1 MKIGSNKNLSKAKP
15 KSRSTVTTSDAHATP
30 NLYLI
35 KTSDKAMK
43 TITLLLSVSI
53 MLPTGIQKSFAKQQ
67 IDEKLAIKL
76 FIMETGIT
84 AYHFG

>member
-1 MKIGSNKNLSKAKP
+1 MKTGSNKNLSKAKP
-15 KSRSTVTTSDAHATP
+15 KSRSPVTTSDAHATP

-35 KTSDKAMK
+35 KTSKAMK

-67 IDEKLAIKL
+67 IYEKLAITL

>member
-1 MKIGSNKNLSKAKP
+1 MEIGSNKNLSEAKP
-15 KSRSTVTTSDAHATP
+15 KSRSPVTTSDAHATP

-35 KTSDKAMK
+35 KTSKTMK
-43 TITLLLSVSI
+43 TITLLLRVSI

-67 IDEKLAIKL
+67 IHEKLAITL